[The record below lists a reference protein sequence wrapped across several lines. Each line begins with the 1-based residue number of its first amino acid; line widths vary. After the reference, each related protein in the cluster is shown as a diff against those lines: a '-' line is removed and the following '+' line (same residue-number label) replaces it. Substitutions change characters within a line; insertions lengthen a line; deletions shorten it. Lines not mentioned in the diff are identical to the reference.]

1 MSGLLSLQP
10 APRRIGVFRALQLG
24 DMLCAVPAL
33 RSIRA
38 AWPRARLTLIG
49 LPWARTLCERL
60 PCLDAFIEFPGH
72 PLLPERV
79 PDARGWA
86 RFERQVHAA
95 DLDLLVQLHGSGR
108 VLNEM
113 LAALPARVRAGF
125 CEPDGSGD
133 SRPGREWHLH
143 WPQQGHEIERLLR
156 LTQFL
161 GLPDTG
167 TGLDF
172 PLREADLQA
181 AAALTRDVHGP
192 YVCVHPG
199 ARLPSR
205 RWPPQCFAAVAD
217 ALAARGFAVL
227 ITGSAE
233 EAELARAVREAM
245 RQPALDL
252 SGRTELW
259 TLGALVE
266 GARLVLCNDTG
277 ISHVAAALHR
287 PSVVVSCGA
296 DVARWAPLDARL
308 HRVLAK
314 AVDCRPCMH
323 LHCPI
328 GHPCATGVSV
338 AAVLAAAELQLWQ
351 SHAGSAAAA
360 TPAPGRRAGIR
371 IASGAP

>member
-1 MSGLLSLQP
+1 MSCLLSLQP

-24 DMLCAVPAL
+24 DMLCAVPGL

-38 AWPRARLTLIG
+38 AWPHAQLTLIG
-49 LPWARTLCERL
+49 LPWARALCERL
-60 PCLDAFIEFPGH
+60 ACVDGFMAFPGH
-72 PLLPERV
+72 PALPERV
-79 PDARGWA
+79 PDPRGWTQ
-86 RFERQVHAA
+86 FEREVQGAE
-95 DLDLLVQLHGSGR
+95 LDLLVQFHGSGH
-108 VLNEM
+108 VLNDL
-113 LAALPARVRAGF
+113 LADLPARVRAGF
-125 CEPDGSGD
+125 CEPGGSGD
-133 SRPGREWHLH
+133 GHDWHLH
-143 WPQQGHEIERLLR
+143 WPQNGHEIERLLR

-172 PLREADLQA
+172 PLRPADVQA
-181 AAALTRDVHGP
+181 AAALTREVQAP

-205 RWPPQCFAAVAD
+205 RWPPQRFAAVAD

-233 EAELARAVREAM
+233 EAELTRSVREAM

-252 SGRTELW
+252 AGRTDLW
-259 TLGALVE
+259 TLGALVQ

-277 ISHVAAALHR
+277 ISHVAAALRR
-287 PSVVVSCGA
+287 PSVVISCGS
-296 DVARWAPLDARL
+296 DVGRWAPLDARL
-308 HRVLAK
+308 HRVLAE
-314 AVDCRPCMH
+314 AVACRPCMH

-338 AAVLAAAELQLWQ
+338 AAVLDAADAQLRMDTGAAQAPAREL
-351 SHAGSAAAA
+351 
-360 TPAPGRRAGIR
+360 RAGIR
-371 IASGAP
+371 IATEAP

>member
-199 ARLPSR
+199 ARL
-205 RWPPQCFAAVAD
+205 
-217 ALAARGFAVL
+217 
-227 ITGSAE
+227 
-233 EAELARAVREAM
+233 
-245 RQPALDL
+245 
-252 SGRTELW
+252 
-259 TLGALVE
+259 
-266 GARLVLCNDTG
+266 VLCNDTG